1 MYVYTCTYIILHYDL
16 ADARSGGELS
26 GGSFEII
33 SSPDKI
39 RMHIHNTYS
48 YILRLLHIVLE

>member
-1 MYVYTCTYIILHYDL
+1 MYVYTCTYIILHYDS

-26 GGSFEII
+26 RGSL